1 MADFD
6 IIAIGGGAAGLVTAA
21 GAAGL
26 GARAA
31 LIERHQMGGECLWT
45 GCVPSKALLAA
56 ARSVAMARDAARFGV
71 NLDPARIDFSR
82 VMEHVHN
89 AQRAIEPNDSPER
102 FRSLGVEVISGT
114 ARFLDRKVL
123 YVNGRNLTA
132 RHFVIAT
139 GSRPAI
145 PDIEGLDDVPYHTN
159 ETIFTIDAL
168 PASMVVI
175 GGGAV
180 GIELAQAFAL
190 LGSQVTVLETE
201 TNILGTEDGEIT
213 AALLTRL
220 ARDGVMIRTGTT
232 ITSVARTANGVRVH
246 TSGGV
251 LSANALLIAAGRR
264 ANTDTLSLN
273 DAGVVY
279 NKNGLQLDKYLRTNI
294 PNIWGAGDVTG
305 APRFTHVADYQARL
319 VLRNALFPL
328 KSAADYS
335 VVPWAIYTHPE
346 IAHVGLTEEQ
356 ARAQVGNSV
365 QVFRKPFGELDRA
378 IADGQT
384 DGLIKI
390 IANKRGEILGGHIVG
405 TQASSM
411 IAEIVVAMKA
421 GMRLSQLSSVI
432 HAYPTYPESVKHTA
446 DAFVRLRFRGL
457 TKRAARWLVRK

>member
-56 ARSVAMARDAARFGV
+56 ARSVAMVRDAARFGV
-71 NLDPARIDFSR
+71 NLDPARIDFPR
-82 VMEHVHN
+82 VMAHVHN

-145 PDIEGLDDVPYHTN
+145 PDIEGLDDVSYHTN

-213 AALLTRL
+213 AVLLTRL
-220 ARDGVMIRTGTT
+220 ARDGVMIRTGTQ
-232 ITSVARTANGVRVH
+232 ITSVARTANGVRVQ

-251 LSANALLIAAGRR
+251 LNANALLIAAGRR

-279 NKNGLQLDKYLRTNI
+279 NKNGLQLDKYLRTNV
-294 PNIWGAGDVTG
+294 PNIWGAGDVTAG

-335 VVPWAIYTHPE
+335 VVPCA
-346 IAHVGLTEEQ
+346 
-356 ARAQVGNSV
+356 
-365 QVFRKPFGELDRA
+365 
-378 IADGQT
+378 
-384 DGLIKI
+384 
-390 IANKRGEILGGHIVG
+390 
-405 TQASSM
+405 
-411 IAEIVVAMKA
+411 
-421 GMRLSQLSSVI
+421 
-432 HAYPTYPESVKHTA
+432 
-446 DAFVRLRFRGL
+446 
-457 TKRAARWLVRK
+457 